1 MPLYIREEV
10 AVATEVKIPFI
21 SERVKEL
28 EVERVQVVTARQ
40 EVVKPV
46 EIDRPVPVVVE
57 KEIVKVQPQFIDRIV
72 EKIVEVPRIV

>member
-1 MPLYIREEV
+1 M
-10 AVATEVKIPFI
+10 KIPFI